1 MVKLYAEF
9 QCPYCGKKKKIVI
22 EIPTDFEE
30 LDSSLSKE
38 NDGFI
43 GFFADREELAD
54 YVLNNAK
61 VKLLPSNQ
69 EIP

>member
-1 MVKLYAEF
+1 MVRFYAEI
-9 QCPYCGKKKKIVI
+9 QCPFCGKKKKIVI
-22 EIPTDFEE
+22 EIPNLEE
-30 LDSSLSKE
+30 LDSSLFKE

-61 VKLLPSNQ
+61 VM
-69 EIP
+69 EV